1 MILYSQTLPS
11 PDNLEVLEDFLPL
24 NSKASSVVTV
34 LERNLKVLY
43 GVFLFLHPVFL
54 IETLDVF

>member
-43 GVFLFLHPVFL
+43 GVFLFLHQVFL